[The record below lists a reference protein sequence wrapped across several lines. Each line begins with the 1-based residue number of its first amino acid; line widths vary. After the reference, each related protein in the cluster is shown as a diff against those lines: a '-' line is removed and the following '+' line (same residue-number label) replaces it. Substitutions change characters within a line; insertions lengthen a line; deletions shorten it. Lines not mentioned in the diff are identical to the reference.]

1 MKLWKD
7 ELNFN
12 ADQLIDF
19 SEQLRKQIAYDLHD
33 SGKYLLLE
41 IRMKIESI
49 VFNYKNGNNILSEL
63 ERLNVCVS
71 QLGKKLN
78 DIIEENDPLEVKD
91 GNLNVAISTLMDR
104 FTSDSCKLHFDKLDG
119 QILVSNDCCLQVFR
133 ILQELITNIIKHNNA
148 KNIYI
153 DVLEISGRVSLVL
166 NYDFFVNQLN
176 DATEDKSRCRGLIS
190 IQQRLDMIQGMLD
203 YQNDDENRRKEI
215 IFSFPIQINN

>member
-41 IRMKIESI
+41 LRMKIESI
-49 VFNYKNGNNILSEL
+49 VFNYKNGINILSEL
-63 ERLNVCVS
+63 ERLNVCVF
-71 QLGKKLN
+71 QLGRKLN

-91 GNLNVAISTLMDR
+91 GNLNVAISTLVGR
-104 FTSDSCKLHFDKLDG
+104 FTSDSCKLHFDKLDE
-119 QILVSNDCCLQVFR
+119 QILLSNDCCLQVFR

-176 DATEDKSRCRGLIS
+176 DATEDKSRGRGLIS
-190 IQQRLDMIQGMLD
+190 IQQRLDVIQGMLD
-203 YQNDDENRRKEI
+203 YQNVDDNRRKEI
-215 IFSFPIQINN
+215 IFSFPVQIDN